1 MTLQLTFQR
10 LLGEADR
17 CILLTTAKP
26 KTCFMRNLR
35 RDFLEKLLAAGALP
49 GLAASPGMG
58 RAMGALL
65 DQDRAQDV
73 NPDLDA
79 KAYRFWSD
87 FLSSDAQPVVGEKAP
102 RRGPRVDDLQP
113 VFWHY
118 GPEGFKNAAELDV
131 GKLVSAG
138 DVTVSVNTSAVKVAE
153 EDRKTFQRLQN
164 AQIRVDVA
172 QRKAVIPILEAMAYT
187 VVGAMRSVQA
197 AIPSTSKSTTP
208 KKTPATVQS
217 INVNSDAAWQKMQNI
232 PLPSGEGRWALN
244 LEAQKKD
251 SLFCKVL
258 QNVIK
263 ESGLFVPMLGF
274 PGIVMSALNSFNT
287 IYGVL
292 HAGTVPIIKG
302 NPVRVFATQEALQ
315 RTGAPGSVTGILLR
329 SGTYIL
335 IPAKQSPPVEQL
347 NNLAVIQGRVVPPK
361 TAPPDLDAA
370 AADTLKGV
378 TYVTFDVEVTPATF
392 FTGAAKRSG

>member
-1 MTLQLTFQR
+1 MS
-10 LLGEADR
+10 
-17 CILLTTAKP
+17 
-26 KTCFMRNLR
+26 NLR
-35 RDFLEKLLAAGALP
+35 RDFFKELLAAGTLP
-49 GLAASPGMG
+49 GLMASPGIG

-65 DQDRAQDV
+65 DQESAKDINQ
-73 NPDLDA
+73 DLDT
-79 KAYRFWSD
+79 KAYSFWSN
-87 FLSSDAQPVVGEKAP
+87 FLSSDAEPIVAP
-102 RRGPRVDDLQP
+102 AGQRRGPRVDDLQP
-113 VFWHY
+113 VFLHY
-118 GPEGFKNAAELDV
+118 GTEGFKNAAELDIS
-131 GKLVSAG
+131 KLVSAG
-138 DVTVSVNTSAVKVAE
+138 DVMVSVNTSTVKVAE
-153 EDRKTFQRLQN
+153 EDQKTFQQLQN

-172 QRKAVIPILEAMAYT
+172 QKTGIIPILEAMAYT
-187 VVGAMRSVQA
+187 VVGGMRSIQA
-197 AIPSTSKSTTP
+197 TIPSTSKSTTKSTTATKAP
-208 KKTPATVQS
+208 PTVQS
-217 INVNSDAAWQKMQNI
+217 ISVSSDAAWQKMQNI

-292 HAGTVPIIKG
+292 HAGTVSIIKG
-302 NPVRVFATQEALQ
+302 NPVRVFATQEAVQ
-315 RTGAPGSVTGILLR
+315 RTGAPGSVTGILLQ

-347 NNLAVIQGRVVPPK
+347 KNLAVIQGRVVPPK
-361 TAPPDLDAA
+361 TAAPDLDAA

-392 FTGAAKRSG
+392 VTGAAKKSG

>member
-1 MTLQLTFQR
+1 MF
-10 LLGEADR
+10 
-17 CILLTTAKP
+17 
-26 KTCFMRNLR
+26 NLR
-35 RDFLEKLLAAGALP
+35 RDFLQQLLAAGTLQ
-49 GLAASPGMG
+49 GLIASPGFG
-58 RAMGALL
+58 RATGALL
-65 DQDRAQDV
+65 DQDSAKDI
-73 NPDLDA
+73 NPDFDA
-79 KAYRFWSD
+79 QAYSFWSD
-87 FLSSDAQPVVGEKAP
+87 FFSSDAEPIVGANGQ
-102 RRGPRVDDLQP
+102 RRGGGSVRPDDVQP
-113 VFWHY
+113 VFLHY

-131 GKLVSAG
+131 SKLVSAG
-138 DVTVSVNTSAVKVAE
+138 DVMVSVNTSTVKVAE
-153 EDRKTFQRLQN
+153 EDQKIFQQLQN

-172 QRKAVIPILEAMAYT
+172 QKTGIIPILEAMAYT
-187 VVGAMRSVQA
+187 VVGGMRSVQGT
-197 AIPSTSKSTTP
+197 IPSASKSTTA
-208 KKTPATVQS
+208 KKAPATVQS
-217 INVNSDAAWQKMQNI
+217 ISVSSDAAWQKMQNI

-258 QNVIK
+258 QNIVK

-302 NPVRVFATQEALQ
+302 NPVRVFATQEAVQ
-315 RTGAPGSVTGILLR
+315 RTGAPGSVTGILLQ

-335 IPAKQSPPVEQL
+335 VPAKQSPPVEQL
-347 NNLAVIQGRVVPPK
+347 KNLSVIQGRVVPPK

-392 FTGAAKRSG
+392 VTGAAKKSG

>member
-1 MTLQLTFQR
+1 MF
-10 LLGEADR
+10 
-17 CILLTTAKP
+17 
-26 KTCFMRNLR
+26 NLR
-35 RDFLEKLLAAGALP
+35 RDFLQQLLAAGTLQ
-49 GLAASPGMG
+49 GLIASPGFG
-58 RAMGALL
+58 RATGALL
-65 DQDRAQDV
+65 DQDSAKDI
-73 NPDLDA
+73 NPDFDA
-79 KAYRFWSD
+79 QAYSFWSD
-87 FLSSDAQPVVGEKAP
+87 FFSSDAEPIVGANGQ
-102 RRGPRVDDLQP
+102 RRGGGSVRPDDVQP
-113 VFWHY
+113 VFLHY

-131 GKLVSAG
+131 SKLVSAG
-138 DVTVSVNTSAVKVAE
+138 DVMVSVNTSTVKVAE
-153 EDRKTFQRLQN
+153 EDQKVFQRLQN

-172 QRKAVIPILEAMAYT
+172 QKTGIIPILEAMAYT
-187 VVGAMRSVQA
+187 VVGGMRSVQGT
-197 AIPSTSKSTTP
+197 IPSASKSTTA
-208 KKTPATVQS
+208 KKAPATVQS
-217 INVNSDAAWQKMQNI
+217 ISVSSDAAWQKMQNI

-258 QNVIK
+258 QNIVK

-302 NPVRVFATQEALQ
+302 NPVRVFATQEAVQ
-315 RTGAPGSVTGILLR
+315 RTGAPGSVTGILLQ

-335 IPAKQSPPVEQL
+335 VPAKQSPPVEQL
-347 NNLAVIQGRVVPPK
+347 KNLSVIQGRVVPPK

-392 FTGAAKRSG
+392 VTGAAKKSG

>member
-1 MTLQLTFQR
+1 MS
-10 LLGEADR
+10 
-17 CILLTTAKP
+17 
-26 KTCFMRNLR
+26 NLR
-35 RDFLEKLLAAGALP
+35 RDFLQTLLAAGTLP
-49 GLAASPGMG
+49 GFLASPGMG

-65 DQDRAQDV
+65 DEDSAQDI
-73 NPDLDA
+73 NQDLDT
-79 KAYRFWSD
+79 KAYSFWSN
-87 FLSSDAQPVVGEKAP
+87 FFSSDAEPVVGAAGQ
-102 RRGPRVDDLQP
+102 RRGPSVDDLQP
-113 VFWHY
+113 VFLHY

-131 GKLVSAG
+131 SKLVSAG
-138 DVTVSVNTSAVKVAE
+138 DVMVSVSTSAVKVAE
-153 EDRKTFQRLQN
+153 EDQKVFQRLQN

-172 QRKAVIPILEAMAYT
+172 QRTGIIPILEAMAYT
-187 VVGAMRSVQA
+187 VVGGMRSVQA
-197 AIPSTSKSTTP
+197 AIPSTSKSTTKSTTATKAP
-208 KKTPATVQS
+208 PTVQCIS
-217 INVNSDAAWQKMQNI
+217 VSSDAAWQKMQNI
-232 PLPSGEGRWALN
+232 PLPTGEGRWALN

-335 IPAKQSPPVEQL
+335 IPAKQSPPMDQL
-347 NNLAVIQGRVVPPK
+347 KSLTVTQGRLVPPK
-361 TAPPDLDAA
+361 TAATDLDAA

-392 FTGAAKRSG
+392 VTGAAKKSG